1 MDSPTTYGA
10 TAVSPADASFEL
22 LPLRVSTLGF
32 DASGETLL
40 ADVNFTL
47 ERQGRT
53 CVVGPNGAGKS
64 LLLRLCHGLLRPTRG
79 EARWAGGSVAQ
90 QRRAQA
96 MVFQRPAL
104 LRRSVQ
110 ANVEHALAARDTPRG
125 ERYERALSALENTG
139 RVELA
144 RRDAR
149 VLSGGEQQ
157 RLALARAWAL
167 EPRVLFLDEPTAHLD
182 PAATQAVEEI
192 ITRIDDEGVRIIMVS
207 HDMGQV
213 RRIASEVL
221 FLHNGRLVEHSPVE
235 SFLDAPGTKLGAAF
249 VEGRLL
255 W

>member
-1 MDSPTTYGA
+1 M
-10 TAVSPADASFEL
+10 L
-22 LPLRVSTLGF
+22 
-32 DASGETLL
+32 
-40 ADVNFTL
+40 
-47 ERQGRT
+47 
-53 CVVGPNGAGKS
+53 
-64 LLLRLCHGLLRPTRG
+64 
-79 EARWAGGSVAQ
+79 
-90 QRRAQA
+90 
-96 MVFQRPAL
+96 FQRPAL

-125 ERYERALSALENTG
+125 ERHERALSALEKTG
-139 RVELA
+139 LVELA

-213 RRIASEVL
+213 RRIASEIL